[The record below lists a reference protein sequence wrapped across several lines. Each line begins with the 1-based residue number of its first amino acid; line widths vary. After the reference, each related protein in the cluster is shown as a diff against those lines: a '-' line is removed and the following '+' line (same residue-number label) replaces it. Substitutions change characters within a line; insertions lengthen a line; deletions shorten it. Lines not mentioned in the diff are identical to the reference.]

1 MMKSENEDVMKSR
14 KSKRERRRTDQVRVA
29 FERAHL
35 DAARLVLEQ
44 AGVATGERNEA
55 AALALFTIGLG
66 MLSGH
71 YTELLAKRL
80 REAHVLAFGPDGP
93 ARFREAAM
101 NLHVGATMPELAAE
115 LLDGGAAPGPHGAPK
130 PVH

>member
-1 MMKSENEDVMKSR
+1 MKSR
-14 KSKRERRRTDQVRVA
+14 KSKRERRRADQVRVA

-35 DAARLVLEQ
+35 EAARLVLEQ
-44 AGVATGERNEA
+44 AGVPAGQRDEA
-55 AALALFTIGLG
+55 AALAVFTVGLG

-71 YTELLAKRL
+71 YTELLATRL